1 MCAVGIIGG
10 QGLNAHTVMIH
21 ADGRYWLVGDLHE
34 KNVMLDAD
42 GNPTI
47 IDALIGLVTESALK
61 RHNWLLPNCEVALEF
76 KETGK
81 MPDRDPHK
89 DINDDEL

>member
-1 MCAVGIIGG
+1 
-10 QGLNAHTVMIH
+10 MIH

-81 MPDRDPHK
+81 MPDRDPYK